1 MPVSGS
7 VVSVGTSATLL
18 VAGEVNKE
26 YVYLQDGDFDG
37 DSVTYVGGSDVTTS
51 NGIKLSK
58 TNQTVFELYEFDE
71 LHAISDSA
79 SGEVRVLVVK

>member
-7 VVSVGTSATLL
+7 VVSVGTSATELL
-18 VAGEVNKE
+18 QSGVNKS

-37 DSVTYVGGSDVTTS
+37 DTVTYVGGSGVTTS

-79 SGEVRVLVVK
+79 SGEVRVIVVK

>member
-1 MPVSGS
+1 MPVTGS

-37 DSVTYVGGSDVTTS
+37 SSVTYVGGSDVTTA

-58 TNQTVFELYEFDE
+58 TNQTIFELYEFDE